1 MRKERNAAYYASED
15 ESQSR
20 LRIMGVWFEDQYR
33 RVYPYGSAAC
43 SVIGFSSADGTVGT
57 GGIEQFYNE
66 DLMGVNGREYGYL
79 DEENNLEGVLKE
91 PTNGKTVVS
100 TIDLN
105 IQNILQKYIDEWQT
119 TVGSH
124 VTAAIAMNPKTE
136 RSWEWQPAI
145 NLI

>member
-1 MRKERNAAYYASED
+1 MRIST
-15 ESQSR
+15 ESISLRFSR
-20 LRIMGVWFEDQYR
+20 LQCDRFFQCGRHGWNGR
-33 RVYPYGSAAC
+33 
-43 SVIGFSSADGTVGT
+43 
-57 GGIEQFYNE
+57 IEQFYNE